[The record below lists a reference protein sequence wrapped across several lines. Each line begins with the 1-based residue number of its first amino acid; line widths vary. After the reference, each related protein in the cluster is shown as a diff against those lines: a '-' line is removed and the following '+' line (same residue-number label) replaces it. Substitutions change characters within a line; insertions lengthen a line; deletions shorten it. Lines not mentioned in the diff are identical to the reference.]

1 MKTFIF
7 IILAVG
13 LWACTGQEMDMKQ
26 AKKTAE
32 TAINLIGN
40 QKFGELA
47 TYYSEDFS
55 SSEPKE
61 DRIKKF
67 TSIVETTGSSNSFEL
82 LDSIVENNIGED
94 SRITLK
100 YKVNHANITTFETY
114 KIGYESGKYVI
125 AGIDIQVGV

>member
-7 IILAVG
+7 LLLAIG
-13 LWACTGQEMDMKQ
+13 LWACTGQEMDIKQ

-40 QKFGELA
+40 QKFDELA

-67 TSIVETTGSSNSFEL
+67 TLIIGTTGPSNNFEL
-82 LDSIVENNIGED
+82 LDSTVENNIGED

-100 YKVNHANITTFETY
+100 YKVNHTNVSTFETY